1 MGVLCVTS
9 LREGAGK
16 TAFCT
21 GLAHLLRQQGHYPT
35 LFKPVRITGST
46 APDEPDADA
55 AFFAHLQDAPPP
67 DGWPVDVKVQEAGE
81 GLRARARERI
91 LAAFQKA
98 AGRANEII
106 VEGPSMAAAQAGTL
120 AITPELAEAL
130 DARVVL
136 LVRYSPMLHAN
147 DILGPARSLGHRLLG
162 VVVNGVLRYR
172 TYAAQTSLVA
182 SLREQGMS
190 VLGVLPESRLVGMGV
205 TVGQLAQH
213 VGGEFL
219 LGEEKRDQ
227 LVAHLMIGGLV
238 LDGGVHYFGQSD
250 AKAVIVRGDRPDIQ
264 MAALNTPTRCLV
276 LTGGHHPIQHVQYE
290 AEEEEVPIALV
301 QSDTLTTAKALETL
315 FERVTI
321 HHPAKVECF
330 AQLLGRAI
338 DLQVVVTALS
348 RV

>member
-1 MGVLCVTS
+1 
-9 LREGAGK
+9 
-16 TAFCT
+16 
-21 GLAHLLRQQGHYPT
+21 
-35 LFKPVRITGST
+35 VRITGST

-55 AFFAHLQDAPPP
+55 SFFAHLQDAPPP
-67 DGWPVDVKVQEAGE
+67 DGWPVDVEVQEARE
-81 GLRARARERI
+81 GLRDRTRERI

-98 AGRANEII
+98 AGQANEII

-120 AITPELAEAL
+120 AITPGLAEAL
-130 DARVVL
+130 DARVIL

-182 SLREQGMS
+182 PLREQGMS
-190 VLGVLPESRLVGMGV
+190 VLGVLPEERCLLGV

-276 LTGGHHPIQHVQYE
+276 LTGGHHPIQYVQDK
-290 AEEEEVPIALV
+290 AEEDEVSIILA
-301 QSDTLTTAKALETL
+301 QSNTVAAAKALEPL
-315 FERVTI
+315 FDEVII

-330 AQLLGRAI
+330 AQLLGQAI
-338 DLQVVVTALS
+338 DTETIVPALS
-348 RV
+348 GG